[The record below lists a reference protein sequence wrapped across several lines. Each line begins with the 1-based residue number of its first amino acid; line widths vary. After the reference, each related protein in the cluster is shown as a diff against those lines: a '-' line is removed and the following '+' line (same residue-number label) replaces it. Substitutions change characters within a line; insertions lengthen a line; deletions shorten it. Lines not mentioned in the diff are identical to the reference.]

1 MSSAAIPC
9 PGIGA
14 VGAGW
19 IKMSQ
24 VKGLLSPLLEKQRMK
39 VAKRFI
45 KGGSVL
51 DIGCGEG
58 KLLEYLMEGA
68 PYLGIDIN
76 ADSIRQAKAIRSDET
91 NVEFRAISL
100 NEDPR
105 LNRKFDNI
113 VLLAVI
119 EHLVNPEESLTILKN
134 YLKEDGRMIIT
145 TPGPV
150 AEKIHRIGARLRVFD
165 REAQREHKKIFNKR
179 ELHELAGN
187 IGLRVHYYSTF
198 EFGLNNVVVMVH
210 A

>member
-1 MSSAAIPC
+1 M
-9 PGIGA
+9 GT

-24 VKGLLSPLLEKQRMK
+24 VKGLLSPLLEKQRME
-39 VAKRFI
+39 VAKKFI
-45 KGGSVL
+45 KQGSVL

-58 KLLEYLMEGA
+58 KLLDYMIEGV

-76 ADSIRQAKAIRSDET
+76 ADSIRRAEAMRKNET
-91 NVEFRAISL
+91 NVEFRAMSL
-100 NEDPR
+100 NDDPR

-119 EHLVNPEESLTILKN
+119 EHVVSPEKSLTILKN

-145 TPGPV
+145 TPGPF
-150 AEKIHRIGARLRVFD
+150 AEKIHHVGARLRIFD
-165 REAQREHKKIFNKR
+165 REAQKEHKKIFNKK
-179 ELHELAGN
+179 ELYELAEN
-187 IGLRVHYYSTF
+187 IGLRVDYYSTF
-198 EFGLNNVVVMVH
+198 EFGLNNIVVMVH

>member
-1 MSSAAIPC
+1 M
-9 PGIGA
+9 GT

-39 VAKRFI
+39 VAKTFI
-45 KGGSVL
+45 KQGSVL

-58 KLLEYLMEGA
+58 KLLGYMIEGV
-68 PYLGIDIN
+68 PYLGIDIDAN
-76 ADSIRQAKAIRSDET
+76 CIRKAGAMRKET
-91 NVEFRAISL
+91 NVEFRAMSL

-119 EHLVNPEESLTILKN
+119 EHLVSPEKSLTILKN
-134 YLKEDGRMIIT
+134 YLKEDGRMIVT
-145 TPGPV
+145 TPGPL
-150 AEKIHRIGARLRVFD
+150 AEKIHHIGARLRVFD
-165 REAQREHKKIFNKR
+165 REAQKEHKKIFNKK
-179 ELHELAGN
+179 ELYELAEN
-187 IGLRVHYYSTF
+187 IALRVDYYSTF
-198 EFGLNNVVVMVH
+198 EFGLNNIVVMVH